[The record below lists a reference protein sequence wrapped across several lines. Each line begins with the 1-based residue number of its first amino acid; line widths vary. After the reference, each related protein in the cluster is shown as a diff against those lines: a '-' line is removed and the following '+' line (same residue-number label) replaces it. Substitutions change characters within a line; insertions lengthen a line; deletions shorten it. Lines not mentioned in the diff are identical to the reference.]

1 MASIEKLITLKT
13 ERLESVPDAFLTRLE
28 RVQKQVFPQVM
39 DLMELL
45 ERDSKGT
52 ILLSDKNLRLLA
64 TIQSQLRDVLLTS
77 DYKEFT
83 DEFVSEFETQSLLTD
98 EYLKEVFT
106 DFAVVT
112 EAQSLVTLSQRSALD
127 LFLNGVTD
135 EAFAD
140 AIYKQLELAVSNNA
154 SFADTVREI
163 QKIVT
168 GDAETDGKILQ
179 YAKQVAHDSFALSD
193 RSYTSAMSEQLEAE
207 WFLYAGNVIKTSR
220 EFCEVRHNHY
230 YYYKEIESWSAEDWD
245 GKIQGT
251 NEKTIFTTAGGW
263 NCRHSIIP
271 VSINIVPRKVILDA
285 MANWGFV
292 PSKFEKEEL
301 EL

>member
-1 MASIEKLITLKT
+1 MASIEKLIALKT

-45 ERDSKGT
+45 ERDSTGT

-98 EYLKEVFT
+98 EYLKAVFT
-106 DFAVVT
+106 DFAVVS

-193 RSYTSAMSEQLEAE
+193 ASYTSAMGEELKVE
-207 WFLYAGNVIKTSR
+207 WYLYSGHRIRSSR
-220 EFCEVRHNHY
+220 EFCIERKNKY
-230 YYYKEIESWSAEDWD
+230 FYYKEVQSWANLEWN
-245 GKIQGT
+245 GKIDGT
-251 NEKTIFTTAGGW
+251 NEKTIFTTRGGW
-263 NCRHSIIP
+263 GCIDALIP
-271 VSINIVPRKVILDA
+271 VSINIVPREVILDA
-285 MANWGFV
+285 MANWNFK

-301 EL
+301 NL